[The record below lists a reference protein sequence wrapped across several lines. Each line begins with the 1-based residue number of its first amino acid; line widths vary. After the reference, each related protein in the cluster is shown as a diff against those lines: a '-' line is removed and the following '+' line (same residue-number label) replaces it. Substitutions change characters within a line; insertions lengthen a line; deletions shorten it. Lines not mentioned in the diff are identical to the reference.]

1 VNTDNTHSEKIKE
14 RGFVLVLTLA
24 LLSFLLLLV
33 VTLAS
38 TLRIETQTSFNNTQ
52 WNNARQNALLG
63 LNVALGQ
70 LQELA
75 GPDQRVTATGGIV
88 SNKYSLPNG
97 HDYWTGVWD
106 ASNGNFKGWLTSDF
120 IESELESA
128 ITKTVPEPNPSSVS
142 VWLVNRSVSTE
153 DSKNE
158 DKQISINKQPIHTTD
173 VPGFSET
180 ERVTTGNYAYWI
192 SDEGVKAS
200 ALKTELPIPGQL
212 NAAERNRIRQL
223 SNRMTDLKK
232 ISSRVDV
239 DKTPEID
246 YLFTFDQLD
255 GIFGFS
261 EKSLNENF
269 HNLTPSSLGVYAS
282 TLNGDGGGLKDDL
295 SQHESMIDGTLSVNN
310 DLADYWEFHEKS
322 DYVEIRG
329 SSLGGGEPHFPIP
342 LVVPEFSLRLGFA
355 RNSSDNGQI
364 SIDLN
369 IQADLWNPFTLPVHS
384 IPENSTEEPA
394 LFFQITGLPSFEVI
408 YSTDDGIERAT
419 FTLSATEP
427 DSDPEDPLSFKIVP
441 LREYQAGEISHV
453 SHTFRFFSEERFI
466 DATPGD
472 PTDDRF
478 TITTS
483 ASHLNVTLFDKDE
496 LVLQDFVQVPFSE
509 IQSAEEIGMPRVAA
523 DETLAVSEM
532 PIRFWFRFL
541 DEGPALEDWST
552 QLDPRGPRFNFDSD
566 SDVGFLIEVGADI
579 YSGSDADDFI
589 TSGEFFSASDNSIE
603 TNDQYRFFDLPTLEP
618 ISIASLRHLAFDEQ
632 KANFLGNPEAENLNR
647 VFDEW
652 FVSTLPNIQNE
663 AEDLID
669 KAVGI
674 NKRPFLNPHTL
685 IPGDTEV
692 AELYGSTEIAKEA
705 LLFGAFNINCTSPEV
720 WETILSGNDID
731 PWVDADSD
739 LENPFFRHP
748 FTADLYHKNP
758 TIRRS
763 WYKTHGDIDWVAT
776 YTVGVREITDDQL
789 KDLAKEIVDQILS
802 WESPAKSVSEFLNR
816 GILANAID
824 KTNINTTTSSTYENA
839 TSSTRIPRNSSA
851 FLNQADILNTIAPF
865 IQARSDTFRIRAYG
879 DAINPV
885 TGKLEGRAWCEAWVQ
900 RTPELIDNSKDIRN
914 SADGLGRKF
923 KVVHFKW
930 LDESQI

>member
-1 VNTDNTHSEKIKE
+1 MSAQIKYLATIKE
-14 RGFVLVLTLA
+14 GGFVLVLTLA

-33 VTLAS
+33 VALAS

-75 GPDQRVTATGGIV
+75 GPDQRVTATGGLV
-88 SNKYSLPNG
+88 SNKYSLPDG
-97 HDYWTGVWD
+97 HNYWTGVWD
-106 ASNGNFKGWLTSDF
+106 ASNGNFQGWLTSDF
-120 IESELESA
+120 IDSELESA
-128 ITKTVPEPNPSSVS
+128 ITKTVSEPTPSSGS
-142 VWLVNRSVSTE
+142 VWLVNRSVTTE

-158 DKQISINKQPIHTTD
+158 DKKISISKQPIRATD
-173 VPGFSET
+173 IPGFSET

-212 NAAERNRIRQL
+212 NVTERNRIRQF
-223 SNRMTDLKK
+223 SNRSTDLRK
-232 ISSRVDV
+232 ISSRADIQ
-239 DKTPEID
+239 KTPEID

-269 HNLTPSSLGVYAS
+269 HNLTPTSLGVLAN
-282 TLNGDGGGLKDDL
+282 TLDGDGGGLKDDL
-295 SQHESMIDGTLSVNN
+295 SQHESMIGGTLSVNN

-329 SSLGGGEPHFPIP
+329 NSLGGGEPHFPIP

-355 RNSSDNGQI
+355 RNSDDNGQI

-369 IQADLWNPFTLPVHS
+369 IQADLWNPFTLPVHT
-384 IPENSTEEPA
+384 IPENSTEEPE

-427 DSDPEDPLSFKIVP
+427 GGDPEDPLSFKVLP
-441 LREYQAGEISHV
+441 LEEYQAGEISHI
-453 SHTFRFFSEERFI
+453 SHTFRFISEEQFV
-466 DATPGD
+466 DSTPVD
-472 PTDDRF
+472 LTDDRF

-483 ASHLNVTLFDKDE
+483 ESQLNVTLFDRND
-496 LVLQDFVQVPFSE
+496 LVLQEFVQVPFSG
-509 IQSAEEIGMPRVAA
+509 IQSAEDIGMPKIAA

-541 DEGPALEDWST
+541 DEGPTLEDWST
-552 QLDPRGPRFNFDSD
+552 KLDPRGPRFNFEGDQ
-566 SDVGFLIEVGADI
+566 DVGFLIEIGTDI
-579 YSGSDADDFI
+579 YSGPDADDFI
-589 TSGEFFSASDNSIE
+589 TSGEFFSASDNSNE
-603 TNDQYRFFDLPTLEP
+603 TNDLYRFFDLPTLEP
-618 ISIASLRHLAFDEQ
+618 ISIASLRHLAFSEQ

-652 FVSTLPNIQNE
+652 FVSTLPNKQSE
-663 AEDLID
+663 AQDLID
-669 KAVGI
+669 NAVGL

-692 AELYGSTEIAKEA
+692 DELYGSTEIAKEA
-705 LLFGAFNINCTSPEV
+705 LLFGAFNINCISPEV
-720 WETILSGNDID
+720 WETVLSGNDID

-758 TIRRS
+758 TFRRS
-763 WYKTHGDIDWVAT
+763 WYKTHGDIDWAAT
-776 YTVGVREITDDQL
+776 YTIGVREITDDQL
-789 KDLAKEIVDQILS
+789 EDLAKEIVDQILS

-816 GILANAID
+816 GVLANAID
-824 KTNINTTTSSTYENA
+824 KTNINTTTSSVYENA
-839 TSSTRIPRNSSA
+839 SSSTRIPRNSSA
-851 FLNQADILNTIAPF
+851 FLNQSDILNTIAPF

-885 TGKLEGRAWCEAWVQ
+885 TRKLEGRAWCEAWVQ
-900 RTPELIDNSKDIRN
+900 RTQELIDDSKDIQN
-914 SADGLGRKF
+914 SADGLGREF
-923 KVVHFKW
+923 IIVHFKW